1 MKKLLLLL
9 VLLSVLCSCEE
20 EPLEAG
26 IETTVFGRVY
36 DTINEIPIKN
46 IKIKIGESIRQGT
59 FSSTRYNFK
68 GCLDSTITD
77 SEGNYKIT
85 FETSGKGTIY
95 DLHIS
100 LKEDISFTSIRE
112 VVKDEN
118 IGATE
123 ELNLGALQLY
133 PVNLKIT
140 TTDVFEESILIF
152 TQFSGGN
159 IEKHPSLKIATERAV
174 WLDKNQPSS
183 ISFHIEDSSPL
194 RYAAKT
200 ISATNS
206 KTITTVDIA
215 LSYEDFN

>member
-1 MKKLLLLL
+1 MKRLLLLL

-20 EPLEAG
+20 KSLEAG
-26 IETTVFGRVY
+26 IETTVFGRIY

-59 FSSTRYNFK
+59 FSGTNYNFK
-68 GCLDSTITD
+68 GYLDSTITD

-100 LKEDISFTSIRE
+100 LKEDISFNSIRE
-112 VVKDEN
+112 VIKDEN

-123 ELNLGALQLY
+123 ELNLDALQLY

-152 TQFSGGN
+152 TQFSGGD
-159 IEKHPSLKIATERAV
+159 IEKHPSLKTTTERTV
-174 WLDKNQPSS
+174 WLDKNQSS
-183 ISFHIEDSSPL
+183 SVSFHIEDSNPL

-206 KTITTVDIA
+206 KTITTADIA